1 MKKIL
6 SAIVVAAAVVFA
18 PSAQAQF
25 ALDLKLAYALPMGD
39 YTLNS
44 PLSDSVSGA
53 LPIGLDARY
62 RFTPN
67 LSAGVYFQ
75 YAPAFVKNCS
85 PGFSCSASGVR
96 LGIEA
101 VYAFM
106 PDAEFNP
113 WVSLGTGWEWATLKT
128 TGGGEADASATLD
141 GWEYFN
147 IQVGG
152 DVALSKM
159 FSVGPYVGFSG
170 GTYTTLSGSFGGTNA
185 SASIPSANRAFHS
198 WFQFGV
204 KGTLNL

>member
-67 LSAGVYFQ
+67 LSAGVYF
-75 YAPAFVKNCS
+75 
-85 PGFSCSASGVR
+85 
-96 LGIEA
+96 
-101 VYAFM
+101 
-106 PDAEFNP
+106 
-113 WVSLGTGWEWATLKT
+113 
-128 TGGGEADASATLD
+128 
-141 GWEYFN
+141 
-147 IQVGG
+147 
-152 DVALSKM
+152 
-159 FSVGPYVGFSG
+159 
-170 GTYTTLSGSFGGTNA
+170 
-185 SASIPSANRAFHS
+185 
-198 WFQFGV
+198 
-204 KGTLNL
+204 